1 MNKSVSDEIA
11 GIHVASMEVNETD
24 QSISSDD
31 KIVDVA
37 KADVAKAD
45 ETVQDVAKE
54 VESTQEATCSTGG
67 EHVEDNTEKNGAE
80 GTSESLDEYEY
91 TKRGDFTSELFK
103 INITNLHK
111 WCRFKVRSV
120 IIHLIIPD

>member
-1 MNKSVSDEIA
+1 MNNGVSDEIA
-11 GIHVASMEVNETD
+11 GIYVTSMEVTETG

-31 KIVDVA
+31 KIVDE
-37 KADVAKAD
+37 AKAD

-111 WCRFKVRSV
+111 WCRFKVSSV
-120 IIHLIIPD
+120 IICLQSSYQ

>member
-1 MNKSVSDEIA
+1 MNKVVSDEIA
-11 GIHVASMEVNETD
+11 GIHVARMEETKTD
-24 QSISSDD
+24 QSISSDV

-37 KADVAKAD
+37 KAD
-45 ETVQDVAKE
+45 ETVEDVAKE

-111 WCRFKVRSV
+111 WCRFKVCSV
-120 IIHLIIPD
+120 IIP